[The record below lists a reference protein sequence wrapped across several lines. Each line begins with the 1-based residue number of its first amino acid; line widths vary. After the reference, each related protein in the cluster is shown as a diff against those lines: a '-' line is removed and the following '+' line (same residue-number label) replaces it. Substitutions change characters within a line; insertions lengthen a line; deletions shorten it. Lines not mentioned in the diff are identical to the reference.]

1 MTRVIFDNVC
11 KHFDGVQAV
20 RDFTLEIPDGE
31 FTVLVGP
38 SGCGKTTTLRM
49 VAGLEEISSG
59 EIRFDGRVVN
69 ELAPKA
75 RDVAMVFQSYA
86 LYPHMTVAGNLA
98 FSLKMRRRPRA
109 EIEAA
114 VRRAAELLNISELL
128 DRKPRQLSGGQRQR
142 VAMGRAIVR
151 APRVFLFDEP
161 LSNLD
166 AALRAQMR
174 IEIKRLH
181 RSLETTVIYVT
192 HDQIEAMTLADR
204 IVIMNRGE
212 IAQVGPPLTVYRKP
226 ENKFVAGFIGSTRMN
241 FLPCR
246 LVSTAD
252 DGLGAE
258 IADGVTLAIPK
269 SRVGA
274 YRPYLNRRTELG
286 LRPEHITEDEPS
298 SGAVESFDAVIDVI
312 EPTGSEALLF
322 CRLGPD
328 SGAGERRDQ
337 VELMA
342 EGLAGVAKRPGQ
354 RLRLFADMDQ
364 MHLVD
369 LEDERIVQVP

>member
-1 MTRVIFDNVC
+1 
-11 KHFDGVQAV
+11 
-20 RDFTLEIPDGE
+20 
-31 FTVLVGP
+31 
-38 SGCGKTTTLRM
+38 
-49 VAGLEEISSG
+49 
-59 EIRFDGRVVN
+59 
-69 ELAPKA
+69 
-75 RDVAMVFQSYA
+75 
-86 LYPHMTVAGNLA
+86 MTVAGNLA

-212 IAQVGPPLTVYRKP
+212 IVQVGPPLTVYRRP

-246 LVSTAD
+246 LVPTAD
-252 DGLGAE
+252 GGLGAE

-298 SGAVESFDAVIDVI
+298 SGALESFDAVIDVI

-322 CRLGPD
+322 CRLGPG
-328 SGAGERRDQ
+328 SEAGERRDQ